1 MSTPTLR
8 QDDQPASDDRSN
20 NEVQYTDEES
30 SAPLRVED
38 SQYQELITTDR
49 IPTKTGDGETVSET
63 QFVGER
69 PVSAGTAH
77 SSQFEFDETEDD
89 VVLAKYAAEPKAS
102 VEHSIGRD
110 EQGVNASLLAR
121 PGVIAKSDEARG
133 FSFSRASRQ
142 QMDFTGT
149 RKGPALHVANTIEQG
164 GNDPPGHGDPE
175 ETRVQEA
182 APESVHGNTDVSGY
196 PITDPEQ
203 MHKASMDLRHEKGQ
217 KRKKKKR
224 RNHETAP
231 AEPAGDGV
239 VTWPATEFAQETMEP
254 EVVQEPATVSEP
266 VTATAQICGE
276 RPQTPTQFD
285 DEEGRPNASS
295 PHSQLYGDLQAATG
309 VQQATEN
316 TERSAWPTD
325 RPLQSDVARPV
336 PEPLS
341 PIQRRSTP
349 NETPQDSDVAES
361 GVNHS
366 SHRVPDRQ
374 GSARV
379 SKRKSKAPRK
389 TSTTAP
395 GATGAENNSDIMDYM
410 QILAFK
416 VRQKEQSC
424 LARIENERMTMQAEL
439 QSARE
444 TKHMLEEQLGNVLQQ
459 KETLAAEVEKR
470 QTKVASYESKIN
482 RFKTFVDGLGKD
494 VDYLKR
500 EATASRR
507 KAEQLALDD
516 ENRKAEH
523 NALLEQLRTGSEQ
536 SSLLRDRALRACN
549 DAQSELQP
557 AIQRGDYLEQQ
568 LSEKVGL
575 LSAERD
581 RCAKLERQITSTA
594 ESEKNLLKM
603 LTANH
608 NTILEKLYEFQAMSQ
623 KVREEDVAAADKL
636 EALSANVQGLNSS
649 ATATVEGISA
659 IRELVDSMSQRLTKE
674 DGETSAAQTGSEIV
688 SAIQTH
694 LDTAVGKLSQQLGE
708 RANLIKEANAHRE
721 EMHSLNETLKAC
733 TDRIANYE
741 SDVSKVRD
749 QDKQLT
755 EQNAS
760 LQAKIDA
767 LQSNSTPAQNVQA
780 QLREARAELD
790 SKIKALNAAKTDLEA
805 KSKEARS
812 LNDSN
817 TSLQDQLSSLQRQ
830 LKESQ
835 SDAANLGPEREEL
848 HRKARDSELQMR
860 KEMAE
865 HIANVETQLKHDT
878 GNALKK
884 LTSDRERAGQEKKRL
899 DDELATCKT
908 QVMQLQKDRSSV
920 TAKHA
925 ELDRMKKLSES
936 QKQEIESLQA
946 SSSELRKALKGDH
959 SLKQQ
964 YSTVSAQLAS
974 EKSKAQ
980 TTVDEK
986 EALLRQVADLQHA
999 ADEAN
1004 RAEELAT
1011 SELEKRRRE
1020 KEGALESLEK
1030 QLAEAKADSERS
1042 AAGLVRLKVSCK
1054 KAVDEANGKGH
1065 RQIKALQECLSEAQA
1080 DLQKAKAEEERFRSE
1095 LENTWKQ
1102 EQQLFDE
1109 RSDQLRRKVLD
1120 AERERD
1126 EALAANE
1133 RLEEEKKVALDEQRS
1148 TLLEQLNRLK
1158 QRAFAAEEQLPA
1170 KERPSSKG
1178 SSVPSRLHVPSVR
1191 EGLTP
1196 SASARSTEPPR
1207 PRKKVDRNA
1216 KPTVEV
1222 GLIPAPE
1229 EIRPESRRTNS
1240 AKSRESAR
1248 GPVVEQSQMASGYF
1262 ADSQKQA
1269 LKSTSRLGSLGSDL
1283 NDDMLSVRD
1292 GGSRQLSQTMN
1303 QTQLADGLPSFAALA
1318 QSTTQETRSK
1328 AGASTLSAHSLNW
1341 PGVTSRAGPRAPKGS
1356 GAMRT
1361 GDSFSIYAD
1370 SQDINSSQAPPEESF
1385 AGHRHLQDSL
1395 SWSQAENDKYTF
1407 RKPAP
1412 HPNSGSK
1419 MAYPDGKV
1427 SSNATRRLSD
1437 TQQSESSTD
1446 NRSKTPVVRGESR
1459 TGALKVAQNSTSSS
1473 PDFVNAKNAS
1483 GRKANTYYTPGGSAG
1498 KRRLSRTHSGNTV
1511 DPRLISREQPVAQKR
1526 KAPSQIVEGYEQE
1539 RKKRSNVG
1547 LTATGK
1553 TVTNTRTRSQQ
1564 SINDLPRFP
1573 SMPAGPSGSRN
1584 GSNTAS
1590 SQSRMR
1596 TLAGGSS
1603 RAARGGKKKSK
1614 NDEYDTRFSQELD
1627 SR

>member
-20 NEVQYTDEES
+20 NEVQYTDLES
-30 SAPLRVED
+30 QAPLRVED

-49 IPTKTGDGETVSET
+49 IPTKTGDGDTV
-63 QFVGER
+63 QFVSER

-77 SSQFEFDETEDD
+77 SSQFEFDEAEDD
-89 VVLAKYAAEPKAS
+89 DVLARYVAEPKAS
-102 VEHSIGRD
+102 VEHSIARD
-110 EQGVNASLLAR
+110 EQGVNASLLTR
-121 PGVIAKSDEARG
+121 PDATAKSDKASG
-133 FSFSRASRQ
+133 FSFSRVSVQ

-149 RKGPALHVANTIEQG
+149 RKGPAVHVADTKEQSGTISPEHDDAEDTRGQG
-164 GNDPPGHGDPE
+164 TAPG
-175 ETRVQEA
+175 
-182 APESVHGNTDVSGY
+182 SVHGNIEVSGN
-196 PITDPEQ
+196 PITDHEQ
-203 MHKASMDLRHEKGQ
+203 VSQASLDHTHEKGQ

-224 RNHETAP
+224 RRHQTPP
-231 AEPAGDGV
+231 AEPEGDSAV
-239 VTWPATEFAQETMEP
+239 IPPPKEFVQETMEP
-254 EVVQEPATVSEP
+254 EVVQDPATVSEP
-266 VTATAQICGE
+266 LTATPHIHGE

-285 DEEGRPNASS
+285 DEGGRPYASS

-309 VQQATEN
+309 VLQATEN
-316 TERSAWPTD
+316 IERSAWPTD
-325 RPLQSDVARPV
+325 RPHQSDVARPV

-341 PIQRRSTP
+341 PIQRHFTP
-349 NETPQDSDVAES
+349 NATQQDSHNVEA

-366 SHRVPDRQ
+366 SHRVHDRS
-374 GSARV
+374 GSTRV

-389 TSTTAP
+389 TSTIAP
-395 GATGAENNSDIMDYM
+395 DATGAANNNSDIMDYM

-424 LARIENERMTMQAEL
+424 LARIESERKTMQAEL
-439 QSARE
+439 QSTLE
-444 TKHMLEEQLGNVLQQ
+444 TKHMLEEQLDNVLQQ

-536 SSLLRDRALRACN
+536 STQLRDRALRACN
-549 DAQSELQP
+549 DAQKELQP

-581 RCAKLERQITSTA
+581 RCSKLERQITSAA

-608 NTILEKLYEFQAMSQ
+608 ETILEKLFEIQTVS
-623 KVREEDVAAADKL
+623 REAREDDLAAADKL
-636 EALSANVQGLNSS
+636 EALSANVQSLNSN
-649 ATATVEGISA
+649 ATATVEGILS
-659 IRELVDSMSQRLTKE
+659 IRELVDSMSERLTKV
-674 DGETSAAQTGSEIV
+674 DADTNHVQTGPNIV

-694 LDTAVGKLSQQLGE
+694 LDAAVGKLSQQLGE

-733 TDRIANYE
+733 TDRIASYE
-741 SDVSKVRD
+741 SDVSKARD
-749 QDKQLT
+749 QEKQLT
-755 EQNAS
+755 EQNNS
-760 LQAKIDA
+760 LQAKINA
-767 LQSNSTPAQNVQA
+767 LQSNSTPAQNVQG
-780 QLREARAELD
+780 QLREAKAELD

-817 TSLQDQLSSLQRQ
+817 TSLQDQISSLQRQ

-884 LTSDRERAGQEKKRL
+884 LTSDHERAGQEKKRL

-908 QVMQLQKDRSSV
+908 QIMQLQKDKSSV

-925 ELDRMKKLSES
+925 ELDRLKRLSES
-936 QKQEIESLQA
+936 QNQEIESLQA

-974 EKSKAQ
+974 EKSKLQ

-1011 SELEKRRRE
+1011 SEMEQKRHE
-1020 KEGALESLEK
+1020 NEVAIEALEK
-1030 QLAEAKADSERS
+1030 QLAEAKEDSERS
-1042 AAGLVRLKVSCK
+1042 AAGLERLKVSCK
-1054 KAVDEANGKGH
+1054 QAVDEANGKGD
-1065 RQIKALQECLSEAQA
+1065 RQIKALQERLCEAQA
-1080 DLQKAKAEEERFRSE
+1080 DLQKAKAEDERFRSE
-1095 LENTWKQ
+1095 LESTWKQ
-1102 EQQLFDE
+1102 EQQTFDE
-1109 RSDQLRRKVLD
+1109 RSTYLKRKVLD

-1126 EALAANE
+1126 EALAASE
-1133 RLEEEKKVALDEQRS
+1133 RLEEEKKAALDEQRR
-1148 TLLEQLNRLK
+1148 TLLEQLNQLK
-1158 QRAFAAEEQLPA
+1158 QRAFTAEEQLRA

-1178 SSVPSRLHVPSVR
+1178 SSVPSRLHVPSIR
-1191 EGLTP
+1191 EGITP

-1216 KPTVEV
+1216 NHTDEV
-1222 GLIPAPE
+1222 GPIPAPE
-1229 EIRPESRRTNS
+1229 EIRPDSRRTNS

-1248 GPVVEQSQMASGYF
+1248 GPVVEESQMASGYF

-1269 LKSTSRLGSLGSDL
+1269 PKSTSRLGPLAPDFD
-1283 NDDMLSVRD
+1283 DDMLSVRD
-1292 GGSRQLSQTMN
+1292 GGYRQLSHTVN
-1303 QTQLADGLPSFAALA
+1303 ETQLADGLPSFAAMA
-1318 QSTTQETRSK
+1318 QSTIQETRPK
-1328 AGASTLSAHSLNW
+1328 AATSTLSAYSSHW
-1341 PGVTSRAGPRAPKGS
+1341 PGMTSIAGPRAP
-1356 GAMRT
+1356 GASRALQM
-1361 GDSFSIYAD
+1361 GDSFNIYED
-1370 SQDINSSQAPPEESF
+1370 SQDIDSSQAPPEESF

-1407 RKPAP
+1407 QKPVP

-1419 MAYPDGKV
+1419 MVYPDGKV
-1427 SSNATRRLSD
+1427 SSNPTRRRSD
-1437 TQQSESSTD
+1437 TQRSESSAG

-1459 TGALKVAQNSTSSS
+1459 TGTLKVAQNSTSSS

-1483 GRKANTYYTPGGSAG
+1483 GRKANTYHTPGGSAG
-1498 KRRLSRTHSGNTV
+1498 KRRLSKTNSGKAV
-1511 DPRLISREQPVAQKR
+1511 DPRLISRDRPAVQKR

-1539 RKKRSNVG
+1539 RKKRSNAG

-1564 SINDLPRFP
+1564 SINDLPRFQ

-1584 GSNTAS
+1584 GSNTAG

-1603 RAARGGKKKSK
+1603 RAARSGKKKTKSK
-1614 NDEYDTRFSQELD
+1614 YNDIGG
-1627 SR
+1627 